1 MWWNVKGVTGLA
13 AGVLLLTVL
22 AVQMPTLTDGA
33 RVLAIF
39 PSPARS
45 HQIVYRAFMKGL
57 IERGHE
63 LTIMTTDPFAT
74 DHPNVTVIDWSYA
87 YRIVQEHLDV
97 VDMKQRNM
105 NFYQIAVQLR
115 KVTRLFLE
123 AQLAHPDVQELI
135 HSRDAHFDVVIVEY
149 YQFTPM
155 YAFAELFQAPMI
167 GISSIDSMGMCHE
180 AIGNV
185 MNVVAHPEMNHKFT
199 HDLNF
204 LQRVEAV
211 ISNLLIQFHILPTDF
226 AVFDRMIEQNF
237 GSNMT
242 RSWDLMRRVDFLMVN
257 AEPSLGYVRP
267 IVPNS
272 IQLGFMHIEP
282 PKALPA
288 DLQAY
293 LDRSVHGVVYF
304 SLGTLIRSDSLNQ
317 RNLNLFLA
325 VFKSLKYDVLWKHDA
340 DLDLNGTTNIRME
353 RWVPQ
358 QDVLA
363 HPKVRAFVMQGGQ
376 QSMEEAIDRHVP
388 LVVIP
393 FNFDQFGNA
402 DKVVERGIGRSVW
415 MERLTVESLRESI
428 NDVASNRR
436 YKRNV
441 IRLGRLVRDQPMR
454 PVEKAVWWT
463 EYVIR
468 HNGVEHYRYAPAHM
482 SFWVYHYYD
491 VFAAAMALLAAVLA
505 GLYYISRRTLRWI
518 GKSIIAGQG
527 HAACEQKKKTL

>member
-1 MWWNVKGVTGLA
+1 MWGYKGTVPVSVMLLVLA
-13 AGVLLLTVL
+13 AIR
-22 AVQMPTLTDGA
+22 MPAPACGA

-63 LTIMTTDPFAT
+63 LTIMTTDPFAV

-87 YRIVQEHLDV
+87 YRIVEENLDV

-105 NFYQIAVQLR
+105 NFYQIAVELR
-115 KVTRLFLE
+115 RTTRLFLE
-123 AQLAHPDVQELI
+123 AQLAHPDVQALI

-199 HDLNF
+199 RDLTF

-211 ISNLLIQFHILPTDF
+211 ISNLVIQYHILPTDF

-242 RSWDLMRRVDFLMVN
+242 RSWELMRRIDFLMVN
-257 AEPSLGYVRP
+257 AEPTLGYVRP
-267 IVPNS
+267 VVPNA
-272 IQLGFMHIEP
+272 IQLGFMHIQP

-288 DLQAY
+288 DLQTY

-317 RNLNLFLA
+317 HNLNLFLE
-325 VFKSLKYDVLWKHDA
+325 VFKSLKYDVLWKHDG

-353 RWVPQ
+353 RWLPQ
-358 QDVLA
+358 QDLLA
-363 HPKVRAFVMQGGQ
+363 HPKVRVFVMQGGQ

-402 DKVVERGIGRSVW
+402 DKVTERGIGRSVW
-415 MERLTVESLRESI
+415 MERLTVESLRECI
-428 NDVASNRR
+428 LDVASNKR

-441 IRLGRLVRDQPMR
+441 ARLGRLVRDQPMR

-468 HNGVEHYRYAPAHM
+468 HGGADHYRYPAAHM
-482 SFWVYHYYD
+482 SFLVYHYYD
-491 VFAAAMALLAAVLA
+491 VVGAAVLLAIALLAALHYLA
-505 GLYYISRRTLRWI
+505 GRLFRWFVGAI
-518 GKSIIAGQG
+518 VSSFDRPHAVGKMLKEKA
-527 HAACEQKKKTL
+527 L

>member
-1 MWWNVKGVTGLA
+1 MRCKRTNICA
-13 AGVLLLTVL
+13 L
-22 AVQMPTLTDGA
+22 AVAWVTLAMPILADGA
-33 RVLAIF
+33 RILAIF

-45 HQIVYRAFMKGL
+45 HQIVYRAFMHGL
-57 IERGHE
+57 IERGHQ
-63 LTIMTTDPFAT
+63 LTVMTTDPFAA
-74 DHPNVTVIDWSYA
+74 DHPNVTVIDWSFA
-87 YRIVQEHLDV
+87 YQIVHDNFDV

-105 NFYQIAVQLR
+105 NFYQIATQLR
-115 KVTRLFLE
+115 SLTRLFLE
-123 AQLAHPDVQELI
+123 AQLAHPDVQALI
-135 HSRDAHFDVVIVEY
+135 RSRDAHFDVVIVEY

-155 YAFAELFQAPMI
+155 YAFAELFNAPMI
-167 GISSIDSMGMCHE
+167 GITSIDSMGTCHE
-180 AIGNV
+180 AMGNV

-199 HDLNF
+199 RDLTF

-211 ISNLLIQFHILPTDF
+211 LSNLVIKYHIMPTDF
-226 AVFDRMIEQNF
+226 ATFDRMIEQNF

-242 RSWDLMRRVDFLMVN
+242 RSAELMQRVDFLMIN

-267 IVPNS
+267 ILPNTV
-272 IQLGFMHIEP
+272 QLGFMHIQP

-293 LDRSVHGVVYF
+293 LDRSEHGVVYF

-317 RNLNLFLA
+317 RNLNLFLE

-353 RWVPQ
+353 RWLPQ
-358 QDVLA
+358 QDLLA
-363 HPKVRAFVMQGGQ
+363 HPNVKAFVMQGGQ

-402 DKVVERGIGRSVW
+402 DKVVERGIGRAVW
-415 MERLTVESLRESI
+415 MERLTVDSLRESI
-428 NDVASNRR
+428 IEVAGNKR
-436 YKRNV
+436 YKRN
-441 IRLGRLVRDQPMR
+441 IARLGRLVRDQPMR

-468 HNGVEHYRYAPAHM
+468 HGGVDHYRYPAARM
-482 SFWVYHYYD
+482 PFLQYHYYD
-491 VFAAAMALLAAVLA
+491 VVGAGLLLLVTLLA
-505 GLYYISRRTLRWI
+505 GLYFVLKWLGRRLLHQLD
-518 GKSIIAGQG
+518 GAIAIGQG
-527 HAACEQKKKTL
+527 RVHQALKEKSL